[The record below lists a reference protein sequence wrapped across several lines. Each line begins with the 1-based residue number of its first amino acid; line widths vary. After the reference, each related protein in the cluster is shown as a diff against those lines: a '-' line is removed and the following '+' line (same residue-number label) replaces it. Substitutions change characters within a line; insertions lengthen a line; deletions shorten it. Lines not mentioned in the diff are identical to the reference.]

1 MMVHL
6 VKYCWYKNS
15 YFAILFKFVL
25 RLGQSDINLGHVFR
39 ISINGV
45 VYNDIDVMSNKFNIG
60 VDEGDTKTISHVK
73 IYTSSPLKDSFSTNI
88 GNVWNMIINGVVIKG
103 I

>member
-1 MMVHL
+1 M
-6 VKYCWYKNS
+6 
-15 YFAILFKFVL
+15 
-25 RLGQSDINLGHVFR
+25 SDK
-39 ISINGV
+39 S
-45 VYNDIDVMSNKFNIG
+45 NIG
-60 VDEGDTKTISHVK
+60 VDEDDTKTISHIK

>member
-1 MMVHL
+1 M
-6 VKYCWYKNS
+6 
-15 YFAILFKFVL
+15 ILGYVY
-25 RLGQSDINLGHVFR
+25 R
-39 ISINGV
+39 ISIDGV
-45 VYNDIDVMSNKFNIG
+45 LHYSDDVTSDKSNVA
-60 VDEGDTKTISHVK
+60 VDENKSKKLSHIK